1 MNQSEIIELL
11 SKFVWKILEE
21 ETPDTPITEAS
32 LFVEFLKWAIDN
44 EVTFIKLNGTEG
56 ENGRERG

>member
-11 SKFVWKILEE
+11 SKFVWEMLAE
-21 ETPDTPITEAS
+21 ETPGTPITETS
-32 LFVEFLKWAIDN
+32 LFVDFLRWAIDN

-56 ENGRERG
+56 